1 MIKKV
6 TEKFAPT
13 RREFIATMS
22 ALGVS
27 GLGSNALLTQ
37 TQMPQRPI
45 PGKGESLPVIGL
57 GSSKV
62 VSQISSNGIDPLA
75 SVLRTLRD
83 SGGSVVDTW
92 PRIPENDAG
101 LGQVLSAPDLRDSLF
116 VTTKIDQ
123 VGKEAGI
130 QQFRETQRL
139 YRRDTIDLVQIFS
152 LIDLDTQWE
161 NLKQWKAEG
170 HARYIGVTV
179 SEYRLYEQL
188 EEFLGRETP
197 DFVQMNYSVSERRA
211 EERLLPLA
219 EDMGLAVLLN
229 RPFMNGAYFQRLQG
243 QPLPDWTEEFDC
255 ESWAQFSLKYIL
267 SHPTITCV
275 LTETSSPDHMAEN
288 ARAPLGRMPNAEARE
303 RMKIFIDQI

>member
-1 MIKKV
+1 MMKKV
-6 TEKFAPT
+6 TEKFAST
-13 RREFIATMS
+13 RREFIATVS

-27 GLGSNALLTQ
+27 GLGSNSLLAQ

-45 PGKGESLPVIGL
+45 PGTGEALPVIGL

-62 VSQISSNGIDPLA
+62 VSQISSNGMDPLA

-92 PRIPENDAG
+92 PRNPENDAG

-116 VTTKIDQ
+116 VTTKIDK

-130 QQFRETQRL
+130 EQFRQTQRL

-179 SEYRLYEQL
+179 SEYRLYDQL

-197 DFVQMNYSVSERRA
+197 DFVQMNYSITERLA

-229 RPFMNGAYFQRLQG
+229 RPFMNGTYFQSLQG
-243 QPLPDWTEEFDC
+243 VPLPDWTEEFDC

-267 SHPTITCV
+267 SHPTVTCV

-303 RMKIFIDQI
+303 RMKTFIDQI

>member
-6 TEKFAPT
+6 TEEGATT

-27 GLGSNALLTQ
+27 GLSPNSLLAQ

-45 PGKGESLPVIGL
+45 PGKGEMLPVVGL

-62 VSQISSNGIDPLA
+62 VSQISSNGTNPLA
-75 SVLRTLRD
+75 AVLQALRD
-83 SGGSVVDTW
+83 SGGRVVDTW
-92 PRIPENDAG
+92 PRNPENDAG
-101 LGQVLSAPDLRDSLF
+101 LGQVVNTPDFRDSLF
-116 VTTKIDQ
+116 LTTKIDQ

-130 QQFRETQRL
+130 EQFRQTQRL
-139 YRRDTIDLVQIFS
+139 YRRETIDLVQIFS
-152 LIDLDTQWE
+152 LIDLDTQWQ
-161 NLKQWKAEG
+161 NLKEWKAEG

-179 SEYRLYEQL
+179 SQYNLYEQL

-197 DFVQMNYSVSERRA
+197 DFVQMNYSITERRA

-229 RPFMNGAYFQRLQG
+229 RPFMNGAYFTQLEGR
-243 QPLPDWTEEFDC
+243 PLPEWAAEFDC
-255 ESWAQFSLKYIL
+255 DSWAQFSLKYIL
-267 SHPTITCV
+267 AHPTVTCV
-275 LTETSSPDHMAEN
+275 LTETSNPVHMVEN
-288 ARAPLGRMPNAEARE
+288 AATALGRMPDAAARA
-303 RMKIFIDQI
+303 RMRDFIDQV